1 MTWVTSARAF
11 LGEGAFFSTSGG
23 EEQGV
28 LVTQCLMDILE
39 EGTSLGD
46 AEGLAAGG
54 LAGVEAVA
62 VGVLGAVV
70 GVQEGSGRSPHWVGA
85 QAAGRGEE
93 MHTLPALR
101 ALAGVLCGL
110 TAGPGRGEIRS
121 LMRNTEQQIKDSL
134 FKKHPFQ
141 PGDESMLTLWVRHT
155 LLN

>member
-1 MTWVTSARAF
+1 MTWITSARAF

-23 EEQGV
+23 EEHRF

-39 EGTSLGD
+39 YGINLGD
-46 AEGLAAGG
+46 EEGLAAGG

-62 VGVLGAVV
+62 VGVLGGTV
-70 GVQEGSGRSPHWVGA
+70 GVLVDSGRSPERAGA

-93 MHTLPALR
+93 AHTLPAVS

-110 TAGPGRGEIRS
+110 AAGPERGEISS

-134 FKKHPFQ
+134 FKN
-141 PGDESMLTLWVRHT
+141 TLSSQEMNWC
-155 LLN
+155 